1 MSKRS
6 AKELSPKNPVGKE
19 APKKPKEIAEA
30 LRKTWAGPMTEKEIN
45 FLQDVAGL
53 INFST
58 RNGLSFSVVVSL
70 LLGDL
75 NEVARNGFDFEKTLA
90 SGFLPRVTGYSELTS
105 DSFGDSP
112 EEEPGD
118 H

>member
-1 MSKRS
+1 MSNSS
-6 AKELSPKNPVGKE
+6 AKEV
-19 APKKPKEIAEA
+19 AER
-30 LRKTWAGPMTEKEIN
+30 LQKTWNGPMTPKEVI
-45 FLQDVAGL
+45 FLQDVEGL

-58 RNGLSFSVVVSL
+58 RNGLSFSVVVAL

-90 SGFLPRVTGYSELTS
+90 SGFLPRVTGYRNLTS

-118 H
+118 Q